1 MKLIKLLALLLL
13 FTSCKDNN
21 DSGTLKT
28 EEKNTATNIVVNETD
43 YSDESLD
50 NLLKCGE
57 YSYMDGYFTIPDYG
71 CIYESNKTNK
81 LGNVEIYVIPKEKLN
96 LNVDSDIEKEEKN
109 INKMDINNLKK
120 SYDIYIFIIDKK
132 YLMHNVNMDVPYYP
146 NYPYKQ
152 IIFKNTNGLWKN
164 TTTLNINNEDDTQYK
179 DWKDK
184 FLNNSNEIS
193 KDKNIELKGDYV
205 IKTNVSSVETGDP
218 IEISFYFNFNSSEA
232 ILSIGT
238 NNSLEAYCEGTYSII
253 QDTSTIKL
261 KYTGE
266 GTCTSNEGESMFLI
280 KKEKDHYYIK
290 SKRFYDYKWQILNKK

>member
-13 FTSCKDNN
+13 FTSCKGNN

-28 EEKNTATNIVVNETD
+28 EEKNTATNIVVNETE

-50 NLLKCGE
+50 NLLKCGD
-57 YSYMDGYFTIPDYG
+57 YSFMDGYFTIPDYG
-71 CIYESNKTNK
+71 CIYESNKANK

-120 SYDIYIFIIDKK
+120 SYDIYIFIIEKK
-132 YLMHNVNMDVPYYP
+132 YLKHNVNMDVPYYP
-146 NYPYKQ
+146 NSPYRQ
-152 IIFKNTNGLWKN
+152 IIFKNINGLWKN
-164 TTTLNINNEDDTQYK
+164 TTTLNINNEDDTKYK
-179 DWKDK
+179 DWKEK
-184 FLNNSNEIS
+184 FLNNSKLIS

-238 NNSLEAYCEGTYSII
+238 NNSLEAYCEGTYSIT
-253 QDTSTIKL
+253 QDNSIIKL

-266 GTCTSNEGESMFLI
+266 GICTSDEGESMFLI
-280 KKEKDHYYIK
+280 KKAKDKYFIK
-290 SKRFYDYKWQILNKK
+290 SKRFYDFEWQILNKR

>member
-13 FTSCKDNN
+13 FTSCKGNN
-21 DSGTLKT
+21 DSETLKT

-50 NLLKCGE
+50 NLLKCGD

-81 LGNVEIYVIPKEKLN
+81 LGNVEIYLIPKEKLN
-96 LNVDSDIEKEEKN
+96 LNVDSDIEKEENK
-109 INKMDINNLKK
+109 INKMGINNLKK
-120 SYDIYIFIIDKK
+120 SYDIYVFLIDKK
-132 YLMHNVNMDVPYYP
+132 YLKHNVNMDVPYYP

-152 IIFKNTNGLWKN
+152 IIFKNINGLWKN
-164 TTTLNINNEDDTQYK
+164 TTTLNIDNENDSQYK
-179 DWKDK
+179 DWKEK
-184 FLNNSNEIS
+184 FLNNSNQIS

-238 NNSLEAYCEGTYSII
+238 NNSLEAYCEGTYSIT
-253 QDTSTIKL
+253 QDNSTIKL

-266 GTCTSNEGESMFLI
+266 GTCTSDEGESMFLI
-280 KKEKDHYYIK
+280 KKEKDQYYIK